1 MREQAIEWS
10 ARDRERRDLARAL
23 HEQLEPALLLLVE
36 QARTYQAVLPSTAP
50 QARNALNVLASMA
63 AGALAHLQEIVVD
76 LEARELR
83 HLGLIPALEIL
94 SLRTERRY
102 GLSVR
107 LDLPGRADPTVRHLS
122 AERAHAAYRIAQ
134 EAMHNAGR
142 HAGAGQLEVSMRLRE
157 GHLVLVIAD
166 DGRGFCLP
174 EGPEAA
180 GEGLREM
187 AARAA
192 SVGGTL
198 EVSSVLAVGTQ
209 VRATLPL
216 AGLAS
221 ATRDSAPPGRRL
233 PEPLTSREREVLSY
247 VVKGMTNKQ
256 IAASLGI
263 SDRTVQFHL
272 GNVLHKLDVAS
283 RTGAAVIALAEGLI

>member
-107 LDLPGRADPTVRHLS
+107 LDLPGRADPAVRHLS

-134 EAMHNAGR
+134 EAMHNAGQ

-209 VRATLPL
+209 VRA
-216 AGLAS
+216 
-221 ATRDSAPPGRRL
+221 
-233 PEPLTSREREVLSY
+233 PLTSREREVLSY